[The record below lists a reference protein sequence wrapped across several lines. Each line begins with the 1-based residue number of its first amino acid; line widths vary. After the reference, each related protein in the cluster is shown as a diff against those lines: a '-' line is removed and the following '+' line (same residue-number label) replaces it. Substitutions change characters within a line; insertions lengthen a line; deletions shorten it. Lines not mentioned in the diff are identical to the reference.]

1 MLQLRC
7 TVMHAG
13 KLPDML
19 YCDLVTLVVI
29 VCVAESY
36 CNLSPGMQC
45 LEQQGL
51 SILLHIA
58 EGLGL
63 HFELLPEGGA
73 CLLFLLH
80 SFVHG
85 VLQAC
90 ICELSVKATK
100 YLPHKPACMGDDAL
114 LASYMQGL
122 LCPVQIQSL
131 SAYRQTT
138 S

>member
-1 MLQLRC
+1 MLE
-7 TVMHAG
+7 

-29 VCVAESY
+29 VWVAESY

-63 HFELLPEGGA
+63 RFKLLPEGGA

-80 SFVHG
+80 SFSHV

-90 ICELSVKATK
+90 ASSVLNQLSSCLTGQHAWVMMPTGLMHARPATSCTDTGPVC
-100 YLPHKPACMGDDAL
+100 LPPENVL
-114 LASYMQGL
+114 N
-122 LCPVQIQSL
+122 
-131 SAYRQTT
+131 T
-138 S
+138 